1 MLLWRIGITMYAE
14 DSAMED
20 MIQLNLR
27 SDSEKA
33 AADNLP
39 NDPNAQYKEPE
50 SPPINSKRLNRI
62 LKKAAH
68 RASGEF
74 GQSKSGIFS
83 K

>member
-1 MLLWRIGITMYAE
+1 
-14 DSAMED
+14 MEN

-39 NDPNAQYKEPE
+39 NSQMKEPE
-50 SPPINSKRLNRI
+50 PPAINSKRLNRI

-74 GQSKSGIFS
+74 GQSKGGIFS

>member
-1 MLLWRIGITMYAE
+1 
-14 DSAMED
+14 MEN

-39 NDPNAQYKEPE
+39 NDSNAQIKESE

-62 LKKAAH
+62 LRKAAH
-68 RASGEF
+68 KASGEF
-74 GQSKSGIFS
+74 GKGGIFS

>member
-1 MLLWRIGITMYAE
+1 M
-14 DSAMED
+14 DN

-27 SDSEKA
+27 SDSERA

-39 NDPNAQYKEPE
+39 NTQYKEPE
-50 SPPINSKRLNRI
+50 SPPVNSKRLSKY

-68 RASGEF
+68 KASGEF
-74 GQSKSGIFS
+74 GQGGKGGIFS

>member
-1 MLLWRIGITMYAE
+1 
-14 DSAMED
+14 MED

-39 NDPNAQYKEPE
+39 SDPDAQYKEPE

-68 RASGEF
+68 KASGEF
-74 GQSKSGIFS
+74 GKGGIFS

>member
-1 MLLWRIGITMYAE
+1 
-14 DSAMED
+14 MEN

-39 NDPNAQYKEPE
+39 NNTQYKEPE
-50 SPPINSKRLNRI
+50 SSAISSKRINRI

-68 RASGEF
+68 KASGEY
-74 GQSKSGIFS
+74 GHGKSGIFS